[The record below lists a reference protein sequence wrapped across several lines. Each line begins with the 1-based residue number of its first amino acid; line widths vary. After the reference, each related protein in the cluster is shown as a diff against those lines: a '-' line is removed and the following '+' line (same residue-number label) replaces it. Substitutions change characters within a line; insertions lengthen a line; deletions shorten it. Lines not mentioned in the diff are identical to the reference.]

1 MIRRASHGA
10 TTRIGAVDRPRWNE
24 RTWEGM
30 RARFYL
36 PVVALLAAL
45 LAAASPGLAQEDP
58 GGVSFITPFPPGD
71 TYNIVMIGDDLAEGL
86 LGGAMDI
93 FQKDPRVVIRTPHLS
108 INGLMRNDFA
118 EKLVGLEENLKTVSP
133 QIAIVMMGAWDR
145 VSVRDAT
152 GKRVMVG
159 TEGWKREYAARSDRL
174 LKLLKKR
181 NIAVYWVGLPSV
193 RRYDANESVQ
203 MMNSILRER
212 IYLNGAKYVDTYA
225 GFADENG
232 GYSAYGPDVT
242 GKIRLLRAGDGVY
255 FTWEGNRKLAYFVDR
270 ELRRDLNQAKA
281 DRTIPLD
288 GAEAEQAKIN
298 PDSAKPGPAAAPD
311 AAGAAKSAE
320 TKAAK
325 ARQEP
330 GDGSGDQK
338 ADNGKINLRIVS
350 EGGREELV
358 TLDIV
363 RPAIPAS
370 VIALVTRRESP
381 DRPSQLGEAII
392 DQIPGGLTVMSTVA
406 LSSGARAGG
415 GRRLSPSQ
423 APYFRVLF
431 KGERLPPKPGRADD
445 TAWPRPAPPPE
456 AAYLPDADPV
466 ETGATALEDT
476 RKTGASQRRKSR
488 E

>member
-1 MIRRASHGA
+1 
-10 TTRIGAVDRPRWNE
+10 
-24 RTWEGM
+24 M
-30 RARFYL
+30 RARFRRT
-36 PVVALLAAL
+36 VVALLATV
-45 LAAASPGLAQEDP
+45 LAAASPAVTKAQEDS
-58 GGVSFITPFPPGD
+58 GGTSFITPFPPGD
-71 TYNIVMIGDDLAEGL
+71 TYNVVMIGDDLAEGL
-86 LGGAMDI
+86 LSGALEI
-93 FQKDPRVVIRTPHLS
+93 FQKDPRVIIRTPHLS
-108 INGLMRNDFA
+108 INGLMRNDLA
-118 EKLVGLEENLKTVSP
+118 DKLVTLEENLKAASP

-145 VSVRDAT
+145 VSVRDAS

-174 LKLLKKR
+174 LKLLKRR

-193 RRYDANESVQ
+193 RRYDANEDVQ
-203 MMNSILRER
+203 TMNSILRER
-212 IYLNGAKYVDTYA
+212 IYLNGAKYIDTYA

-232 GYSAYGPDVT
+232 GYSAYGPDVN

-270 ELRRDLNQAKA
+270 ELRRDLNQARA

-288 GAEAEQAKIN
+288 GNETEQAKIN
-298 PDSAKPGPAAAPD
+298 PDSAKPGPAPAPGAD
-311 AAGAAKSAE
+311 AAKSAE

-325 ARQEP
+325 ARQAQS
-330 GDGSGDQK
+330 DGAGDQK

-358 TLDIV
+358 TMDIV

-406 LSSGARAGG
+406 LSSGAQTGG
-415 GRRLSPSQ
+415 RRRLSPSQ
-423 APYFRVLF
+423 SPYFRVLF

-445 TAWPRPAPPPE
+445 TSWPRPAPPPE

-466 ETGATALEDT
+466 ETGATSALEDT

>member
-1 MIRRASHGA
+1 
-10 TTRIGAVDRPRWNE
+10 
-24 RTWEGM
+24 M
-30 RARFYL
+30 RARFNPL
-36 PVVALLAAL
+36 VVALLVAL
-45 LAAASPGLAQEDP
+45 FAAAGPSFAQEDP
-58 GGVSFITPFPPGD
+58 AGASFITPFPPAD
-71 TYNIVMIGDDLAEGL
+71 TYNVVMIGDDLAEGL
-86 LGGAMDI
+86 LGGALEI
-93 FQKDPRVVIRTPHLS
+93 FQKDPRVVIRNTHIS
-108 INGLMRNDFA
+108 INGLMRNDLA
-118 EKLVGLEENLKTVSP
+118 EKLVALDEDLKAVSP
-133 QIAIVMMGAWDR
+133 QIAILMMGAWDR
-145 VSVRDAT
+145 VSVRDAS

-159 TEGWKREYAARSDRL
+159 TDGWRREYAARSDRL

-193 RRYDANESVQ
+193 RRYDANEDVQ
-203 MMNSILRER
+203 IMNNILRER
-212 IYLNGAKYVDTYA
+212 VYLNGAKYIDTYA

-242 GKIRLLRAGDGVY
+242 GKIRLLRSGDGVY

-270 ELRRDLNQAKA
+270 ELRRDITQAKA

-288 GAEAEQAKIN
+288 GSEAEQSKIN
-298 PDSAKPGPAAAPD
+298 PDSVKPAGPAAAP
-311 AAGAAKSAE
+311 GAPPAKGAE
-320 TKAAK
+320 ANAAK
-325 ARQEP
+325 AQAP
-330 GDGSGDQK
+330 ADGAGDQK

-350 EGGREELV
+350 EGGREEIV

-370 VIALVTRRESP
+370 VVALVTRRESP

-406 LSSGARAGG
+406 LSSGTAQSGG
-415 GRRLSPSQ
+415 RRRLSPSQ

-445 TAWPRPAPPPE
+445 TSWPRPAPPPE
-456 AAYLPDADPV
+456 AAYLPDTDPV
-466 ETGATALEDT
+466 ETGATSAQDDT
-476 RKTGASQRRKSR
+476 RKSKASQRRKSR